1 MKVDPVLVSFLKAAH
16 SHKKPIGAI
25 CISPIILASV
35 FGSMGV
41 RLTLGDVDCG
51 PAKAAKA
58 MGASIEP
65 CTVDRCVVDDRLWI
79 VTTPAYMLEAGI
91 GDVAKGIRSL
101 AREVIR
107 LSNESNKT

>member
-1 MKVDPVLVSFLKAAH
+1 
-16 SHKKPIGAI
+16 
-25 CISPIILASV
+25 
-35 FGSMGV
+35 MGV